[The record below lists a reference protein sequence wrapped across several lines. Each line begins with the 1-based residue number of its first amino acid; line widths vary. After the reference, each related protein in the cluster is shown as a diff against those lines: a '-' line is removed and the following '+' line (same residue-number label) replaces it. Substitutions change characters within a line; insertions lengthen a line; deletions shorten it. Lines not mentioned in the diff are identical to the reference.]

1 MPNTISGDLSAGLQQ
16 LSELAN
22 NKTLSAEEKKSALE
36 KASAKT
42 LSEINAE
49 ISSLN
54 FTSSKFAEKIA
65 RLLTDGK
72 YDLLPSPAKMSSD
85 LQALRQVADALVE
98 NVNSMSI
105 DITTIMRFL
114 TEAHRVL
121 AKTNSDSQIQNRTLK
136 LEAAKNEFDAKEKA
150 NVAQLTADLLSAAAE
165 VVMGALQ
172 LGGSIASIAGAVK
185 NIGKSKTVLK
195 DSQALN
201 NISQD
206 KKIAQ
211 QNLAEASGMLDSVKP
226 GALKKIKQL
235 EGLEKSAS
243 PGLRKD
249 AITKKLNET
258 KDTLAAAE
266 SKLKHAKA
274 EFSLAEKNENLLSK
288 IIDTDN
294 INIKAST
301 QKFEAIQQISSSAA
315 IILKGLTQS
324 VAAYFSYK
332 ANTERLTADM
342 QGLEKDMASQSEQ
355 TAQEAYRNM
364 MEGARVSLQSLSAA
378 LQSIESSMSSMNNKA

>member
-1 MPNTISGDLSAGLQQ
+1 MSNTISGDLSASLQQ

-22 NKTLSAEEKKSALE
+22 NKTLSAEEKKSGLE

-85 LQALRQVADALVE
+85 LQALRQVADALAE

-136 LEAAKNEFDAKEKA
+136 LEAAKNEFIARKEA
-150 NVAQLTADLLSAAAE
+150 NEKQLTADLLSAISE
-165 VVMGALQ
+165 VVMGAVQ
-172 LGGSIASIAGAVK
+172 LTGSIISIAGAAK
-185 NIGKSKTVLK
+185 NIGKSKAVLE
-195 DSQALN
+195 DSHALN

-211 QNLAEASGMLDSVKP
+211 KNLSESAAELNMYKPAASKRINDLEQREIQGFATPTEKTELQNLKST
-226 GALKKIKQL
+226 LKTL
-235 EGLEKSAS
+235 ESKF
-243 PGLRKD
+243 KY
-249 AITKKLNET
+249 
-258 KDTLAAAE
+258 AE
-266 SKLKHAKA
+266 S
-274 EFSLAEKNENLLSK
+274 EFSLAEKNENILSK
-288 IIDTDN
+288 LIDTDN

-315 IILKGLTQS
+315 IILKGIAQS
-324 VAAYFSYK
+324 IAAHHTYLASTK
-332 ANTERLTADM
+332 RLEADM